1 MLMEGHKK
9 EKQYG
14 SYEIGQRIASFR
26 REEQMTQ
33 EELAKGLSEL
43 LGEEISRSA
52 VKGWENGNRTI
63 NSTHIV
69 AIADFFQ
76 KTTDEI
82 LFGNQPENR
91 DISEYTGLSED
102 AIENLHWYR
111 SDPEGRIY
119 SIYFNKLI
127 EDDVLRDL
135 AAYLIKIRYY
145 GIMLEKSLPKVEDIN
160 SSCVTYYNQLRV
172 ELFGLTKYM
181 ESIAD
186 DYFNTEEVIEKANKI
201 LKNHKIGSD
210 FAALFLLDEKEEKE
224 TVEDFQKR
232 MSEILF
238 SEPGFHY
245 SE

>member
-135 AAYLIKIRYY
+135 AAYLMRIRYY
-145 GIMLEKSLPKVEDIN
+145 RILLDKSLPKAKDIN
-160 SSCVTYYNQLRV
+160 SPSFEYYNQLRI
-172 ELFGLTKYM
+172 EIFGLSKYM

-186 DYFNTEEVIEKANKI
+186 EYFNTKEIMEKASKI
-201 LKNHKIGSD
+201 FENLEID
-210 FAALFLLDEKEEKE
+210 TDVAFLIEEKEEKE

-232 MSEILF
+232 MKDILF
-238 SEPGFHY
+238 SKPVFHI